1 MLSSLSNISDKVN
14 GPILLIT
21 AVSVFLLITLTV
33 IMIYFVIRYSRRRNP
48 VADEIHGN
56 MALEVAWT
64 IIPTLIAFGFF
75 WYGWVGYKF
84 MKSPPADA
92 MVVEVTGRMWSWSHE
107 YANGVVSAE
116 LNIPEDT
123 AVRLNL
129 TAVDVLHSYYIPAFK
144 IKQDA
149 VPGVEGLFLW
159 FEAYEVGSYHVFCT
173 EYCGLNHSAMLSKV
187 NVMTQD
193 EFDAWYAEEGEK
205 VALMQAALETE
216 GDEEASPEALV
227 AAGRQ
232 LATAKGCVACHSID
246 GSTLVGPSFKG
257 LFGKTEVVLT
267 GGQERQITVDE
278 EYIRK
283 SILDPL
289 ADITQGFQPLMP
301 SQQGLMTDEEINAV
315 IEYIKTV
322 Q

>member
-1 MLSSLSNISDKVN
+1 MLSSFSNISDKVN

-21 AVSVFLLITLTV
+21 AVCVFLLIVLTV
-33 IMIYFVIRYSRRRNP
+33 AMIYFVIRYSRKRNP
-48 VADEIHGN
+48 VASETHGH

-84 MKSPPADA
+84 MKSPPEDA

-107 YANGVVSAE
+107 YENGVISPE
-116 LNIPEDT
+116 LNIPVNK

-129 TAVDVLHSYYIPAFK
+129 NSADVLHSYFIPAFK
-144 IKQDA
+144 VKQDA

-159 FEAYEVGSYHVFCT
+159 FEALQEGTFDVFCT

-187 NVMTQD
+187 NVMSQE

-205 VALMQAALETE
+205 VAATKAALEGE
-216 GDEEASPEALV
+216 GGEASADALV
-227 AAGRQ
+227 AAGKH
-232 LATAKGCVACHSID
+232 LATTKGCVACHSVD

-257 LFGKTEVVLT
+257 VFGKTETVVT
-267 GGQERQITVDE
+267 DGQERQVTVDE
-278 EYIRK
+278 EYIHK
-283 SILDPL
+283 SILEPT
-289 ADITQGFQPLMP
+289 ADITKGFQPLMP
-301 SQQGLMTDEEINAV
+301 SQQGLVTEDEINAL
-315 IEYIKTV
+315 IEYIKSV
-322 Q
+322 K